1 MQAPVLTGGRGADGP
16 SGPSRIEASNKFVF
30 SMIFILAFFACLT
43 LVMVRY
49 A

>member
-1 MQAPVLTGGRGADGP
+1 MSPPGAVVH
-16 SGPSRIEASNKFVF
+16 RTSNKFAF
-30 SMIFILAFFACLT
+30 STIFILAFFACLT